1 MNLKIKILVSEMV
14 LKWSKKS
21 PEMTQDLYY
30 NLSKFD
36 RILFKNGP
44 KMTQKSR
51 ERKNGTKPF
60 KKYKFHFMTFQSSKN
75 LTHCAQQRQLPLD
88 FF

>member
-21 PEMTQDLYY
+21 PEMTQDLFY

-51 ERKNGTKPF
+51 ELETQKWNKT
-60 KKYKFHFMTFQSSKN
+60 
-75 LTHCAQQRQLPLD
+75 L
-88 FF
+88 